1 LLVSI
6 NYYFWEKI
14 LLQKLKQLLPMEII
28 RCIVL
33 EDEEPAQNL
42 LRHYFKRMPELELV
56 EVFDNAIEASDFLED
71 NDVDLI
77 ITDIEM
83 PRLSGLDFIRML
95 SPKPQIIIITAY
107 RQHGSDAY
115 ELDATDYLVK
125 PVHFERF
132 QKAIEKVKRNLL
144 LDAHKNTPS
153 ETAIYVKEDGKMVKL
168 ETDDIIYIEGLGD
181 YVKITTKERS
191 ITTLSTMSK
200 MIETLP
206 STKFMRVHRSHII
219 NTDKIRSIDSPN
231 SLVTMNDKREIT
243 LGRVYKQDFLARF
256 KSIN

>member
-1 LLVSI
+1 M
-6 NYYFWEKI
+6 K
-14 LLQKLKQLLPMEII
+14 II

-56 EVFDNAIEASDFLED
+56 EVFDNALEASDFLE
-71 NDVDLI
+71 NNTVDLI

-83 PRLSGLDFIRML
+83 PRLTGLDFIRML
-95 SPKPQIIIITAY
+95 SPRPQIVIITAY

-115 ELDATDYLVK
+115 ELEVTDYLVK

-144 LDAHKNTPS
+144 LEVHKNTPS
-153 ETAIYVKEDGKMVKL
+153 ETAIYVKEDGKMVKI
-168 ETDDIIYIEGLGD
+168 EFGDIFYIEGLGD

-191 ITTLSTMSK
+191 ITTLSTMNK

-206 STKFMRVHRSHII
+206 STKFSRVHKSYIV
-219 NTDKIRSIDSPN
+219 NTDKIHSIDSPN
-231 SLVTMNDKREIT
+231 SLVTMNDKKEIT
-243 LGRVYKQDFLARF
+243 LGRTFKQDFLAQF
-256 KSIN
+256 KTIN

>member
-1 LLVSI
+1 M
-6 NYYFWEKI
+6 K
-14 LLQKLKQLLPMEII
+14 II

-56 EVFDNAIEASDFLED
+56 EVFDNALEASDFLE
-71 NDVDLI
+71 NNTVDLI

-83 PRLSGLDFIRML
+83 PRLTGLDFIRML
-95 SPKPQIIIITAY
+95 SPRPQIVIITAY

-115 ELDATDYLVK
+115 ELEVTDYLVK

-144 LDAHKNTPS
+144 LEVHKNTPS
-153 ETAIYVKEDGKMVKL
+153 ETAIYVKEDGKMVKI
-168 ETDDIIYIEGLGD
+168 EFGDIFYIEGFGD

-191 ITTLSTMSK
+191 ITTLSTMNK

-206 STKFMRVHRSHII
+206 STKFSRVHKSYIV
-219 NTDKIRSIDSPN
+219 NTDKIHSIDSPN
-231 SLVTMNDKREIT
+231 SLVTMNDKKEIT
-243 LGRVYKQDFLARF
+243 LGRTFKQDFLAQF
-256 KSIN
+256 KTIN

>member
-1 LLVSI
+1 M
-6 NYYFWEKI
+6 K
-14 LLQKLKQLLPMEII
+14 II

-56 EVFDNAIEASDFLED
+56 KVFDNAIEASDFLED
-71 NDVDLI
+71 NAVDLI

-95 SPKPQIIIITAY
+95 SPRPQIVIITAY

-115 ELDATDYLVK
+115 ELEVTDYLVK

-144 LDAHKNTPS
+144 LEVHKNTPS
-153 ETAIYVKEDGKMVKL
+153 ETAIYVKEDGKMVKI
-168 ETDDIIYIEGLGD
+168 EFGDIFYIEGFGD

-191 ITTLSTMSK
+191 ITTLSTMNK

-206 STKFMRVHRSHII
+206 STKFSRVHKSYIV
-219 NTDKIRSIDSPN
+219 NTDKIHSIDSPN
-231 SLVTMNDKREIT
+231 SLVTMNDKKEIT
-243 LGRVYKQDFLARF
+243 LGRTFKQDFLAQF
-256 KSIN
+256 KTIN